1 MSPQVAQRSL
11 GDEEV
16 TIVYQS
22 LFYAAL
28 PALLTIAAGTYS
40 LLRKPGDQLTSMVQ
54 HFAAGLV
61 FAVVAV
67 ELLPD
72 IIHEHVS
79 GVMFSFALGVAAML
93 GLKKLSEHASGR
105 GSFSFL
111 IPVGVDLLLD
121 GLLIGIGFA
130 SGSKQGQ
137 LLGIALG
144 VEGLSLG
151 LAFGVTIVTGRAK
164 SRAFLL
170 LCTLSSLYVVGAAAG
185 SSLLAG
191 ISKHLLADALSFGS
205 AALLYLV
212 TEELLVEAHEK
223 KCTSWPTVMFFA
235 GFAGV
240 ELLEMLQR

>member
-1 MSPQVAQRSL
+1 M
-11 GDEEV
+11 
-16 TIVYQS
+16 TILHQS
-22 LFYAAL
+22 LLYAAL
-28 PALLTIAAGTYS
+28 PAVLTIAAGSYS
-40 LLRKPGDQLTSMVQ
+40 LLRKPGDRLTSMVQ

-72 IIHEHVS
+72 IVHQHVA
-79 GVMFSFALGVAAML
+79 GVMLSFALGVAAML
-93 GLKKLSEHASGR
+93 GLKKLSENASGR
-105 GSFSFL
+105 GGFSFL
-111 IPVGVDLLLD
+111 FPVGVDLLLD

-130 SGSKQGQ
+130 GGLRQGQ

-151 LAFGVTIVTGRAK
+151 LALGVTIVTGRAK
-164 SRAFLL
+164 SRAFLV
-170 LCTLSSLYVVGAAAG
+170 LCTLSSFYVMGAAAG

-223 KCTSWPTVMFFA
+223 KCTSWTTVMFFA